1 MGNHTCEKC
10 KKNKATYHLTS
21 IEGGKK
27 IESHLCGDCASEH
40 GIKFIPSGPKKVTS
54 KDAPAKES
62 KDSEACPTCGMTL
75 GDIKRKMRIGCS
87 TCYEKFKPELKDILQ
102 RVHGSNEHIGKVP
115 AGTPKKI
122 VTIEHMEAQIAGFKK
137 ELESAIKAEMYEH
150 AATLRDK
157 IKAIEAKLKEEA
169 VAKKS

>member
-1 MGNHTCEKC
+1 MGSQTCEKC
-10 KKNKATYHLTS
+10 QKNKATYHLTS
-21 IEGGKK
+21 IEAGKK
-27 IESHLCGDCASEH
+27 VESHLCGDCASQH
-40 GIKFIPSGPKKVTS
+40 GIKFIPSGPKKDSTKS
-54 KDAPAKES
+54 SDKES

-87 TCYEKFKPELKDILQ
+87 TCYEKFKPELKDILK

-115 AGTPKKI
+115 AGAPKKI
-122 VTIEHMEAQIAGFKK
+122 VTIENMEAQIVGFKK